1 MFATSSAVTIRRSAR
16 TTCLMSVDP
25 IPGSKGCGVRAA
37 ARRARETLSGP
48 GAPGAAARRRQ
59 PRTREIMPS
68 KARGFRLSHGYLP
81 KACPLRRVGIAET
94 RGGETMWVL
103 LIVLVGSAG
112 VATTIIPGYP
122 TKAECEAARAQIH
135 RVPDLIN
142 LPQGQCVP
150 GPGAR

>member
-81 KACPLRRVGIAET
+81 MPAEA
-94 RGGETMWVL
+94 GGHSRNSGVETMWVL

-112 VATTIIPGYP
+112 VATTIISGYP
-122 TKAECEAARAQIH
+122 TKGECEAARAQID

-150 GPGAR
+150 GPGAH